1 MPFDEI
7 QDAIINHKLAEI
19 TGLVDQALDAGFQP
33 SDIMEQGLIAP
44 MDLIGER
51 FASGDIYVPEMMVS
65 AHVMKAGLDQL
76 KPHLMGGEIKSK
88 GRVLIGT
95 VKGDLHDIGK
105 NIVAMM
111 IEAAGFEVID
121 LGIDQSADVI
131 AQKIKEYNP
140 GVLGLSALLTTTMNE
155 IMNVLEVLSEQ
166 GIREQ
171 VKVIV
176 GGAPLS
182 PEFAAEVGAD
192 GFGANATEA
201 VNLCKQF
208 MA

>member
-1 MPFDEI
+1 MPLDSI
-7 QDAIINHKLAEI
+7 QDAILNNKVNDIVL
-19 TGLVDQALDAGFQP
+19 LVDQALDSGFKP
-33 SDIMEQGLIAP
+33 EEIMEQGLIAP

-51 FASGDIYVPEMMVS
+51 FASDEIYVPEMMIA
-65 AHVMKAGLDQL
+65 AHVMKLGLDRI
-76 KPHLMGGEIKSK
+76 KPLLVGGEVSSK

-111 IEAAGFEVID
+111 IAAAGFELID
-121 LGIDQSADVI
+121 MGVDKSAETI
-131 AQKIKEYNP
+131 AQKVKELNP

-155 IMNVLEVLSEQ
+155 IINVIEVLDEQ
-166 GIREQ
+166 GIRDQ

-176 GGAPLS
+176 GGAPLTQ
-182 PEFAAEVGAD
+182 EFADEVGAD

-201 VNLCKQF
+201 VNLCKHF
-208 MA
+208 MT